1 MLASFVIAGIL
12 PFDKLDVPDPIAV
25 VSVAAIVAIFAGIL
39 PWACRRTR
47 VDRHAARFRYCVP
60 RRSCAARDP
69 TRYRPLVLSAHG
81 LSRGAGGRTLRR
93 ATDAGPAKR
102 HLAMADP
109 RASHDGMRHSRV
121 GNETAAARG
130 MGIDLVAV
138 QTP

>member
-1 MLASFVIAGIL
+1 MDCCRRSARGST
-12 PFDKLDVPDPIAV
+12 DVFRTLYV
-25 VSVAAIVAIFAGIL
+25 TTTVVAAIVAILAGIL

-109 RASHDGMRHSRV
+109 RALHLFLLRHASQPR
-121 GNETAAARG
+121 R
-130 MGIDLVAV
+130 
-138 QTP
+138 Q